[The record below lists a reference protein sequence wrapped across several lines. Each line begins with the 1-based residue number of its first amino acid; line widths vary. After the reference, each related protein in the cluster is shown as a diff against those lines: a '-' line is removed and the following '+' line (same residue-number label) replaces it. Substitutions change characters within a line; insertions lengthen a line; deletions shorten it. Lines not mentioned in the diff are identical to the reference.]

1 MKPCSN
7 LSCRLYLS
15 SLGDRLRC
23 HRRAKGLSQAQL
35 AIDADMEVSQIS
47 RIERGVI
54 NTSVV
59 TLLQIATVLEMDISE
74 LLPTSPARR
83 LMKLKT
89 TESRRHPLPKPGN
102 SLHHAGWAHPRA
114 QK

>member
-1 MKPCSN
+1 MIVGKYAYDKPFANVHFHTMKPCSN

-54 NTSVV
+54 NTSVI
-59 TLLQIATVLEMDISE
+59 TLLQIATVLEVDISE
-74 LLPTSPARR
+74 LLPPSPV
-83 LMKLKT
+83 K
-89 TESRRHPLPKPGN
+89 EG
-102 SLHHAGWAHPRA
+102 
-114 QK
+114 